1 MLPFLL
7 SLSKY
12 FLKQFFRGGGECLNE
27 ERKMTVGFYRGLASQ
42 TERGSVALN
51 VGALKFARKRSE
63 GYFRE
68 NNRENIC
75 LPTWGRVF
83 W

>member
-1 MLPFLL
+1 MR
-7 SLSKY
+7 
-12 FLKQFFRGGGECLNE
+12 RG
-27 ERKMTVGFYRGLASQ
+27 RWQWGFIGVSQ
-42 TERGSVALN
+42 TERGSVASN

-68 NNRENIC
+68 NNREEEDIC
-75 LPTWGRVF
+75 VPTWGRAF

>member
-1 MLPFLL
+1 MP
-7 SLSKY
+7 
-12 FLKQFFRGGGECLNE
+12 
-27 ERKMTVGFYRGLASQ
+27 VGFYRGLASQ

-63 GYFRE
+63 GYCRE